1 MSTRIHQGISF
12 AIALAMMSAIA
23 AQPAKNK
30 RTGFVWPTPPVE
42 PPEALKDGQLIR
54 LYPADKVP
62 HFAAPAKPTDS
73 DDGPTLQV
81 FLPKPGTSTRAVVI
95 ICPGGSYSHVSTVQ
109 SDPYAKLLTENGV
122 TAFVLRYR
130 RNASYRTDGPHYLY
144 PIPLEDGQR
153 AVRQIRTHAK
163 AWGLDADRLIV
174 LGCSAGGH
182 LASWLATHPD
192 EGKPDAAD
200 PVEKAATR
208 LYAQVLL
215 SPVSTMKAD
224 YSGTRSNFLTA
235 EQAKDAKLLKS
246 LSAEDNVA
254 PETPRAF
261 IWHALDDN
269 AVGAKGNSDAYAA
282 ALREKKVPVYYLRT
296 PKGGHVKAV
305 DALWSEPLLN
315 WLRLEKLASGVAGAL
330 PAQPPIP

>member
-1 MSTRIHQGISF
+1 M
-12 AIALAMMSAIA
+12 
-23 AQPAKNK
+23 
-30 RTGFVWPTPPVE
+30 
-42 PPEALKDGQLIR
+42 LKDGQLIL
-54 LYPADKVP
+54 LYPDNKIP
-62 HFAAPAKPTDS
+62 HFEFPAQLTNS
-73 DDGPTLQV
+73 DDVPTLQV
-81 FLPKPGTSTRAVVI
+81 FLLKPDNSTRAVAI